1 MIFGDI
7 FIPTLLAVLF
17 KKTVRR
23 KVKFS
28 SNNKIIIVR
37 ILIMAF
43 ISIIRLWLW
52 VVGFTGAVF
61 F

>member
-7 FIPTLLAVLF
+7 FILTLLAVLF
-17 KKTVRR
+17 KKIVRR

-43 ISIIRLWLW
+43 ILSNRLWLS